1 VSSALLD
8 EIERLIAA
16 AGDADDVLRGTVSAL
31 VAEPGVTWAGI
42 GFVEG
47 DEVKLGP
54 ASGTPNEARRTRVGV
69 VFEGSK
75 VGELWADGDVD
86 ATTSQVLRAASPLRC
101 SSAGTPEAW
110 PGCREPSLD
119 RGTDPSIEGGTSFE
133 GLRPPKA

>member
-16 AGDADDVLRGTVSAL
+16 TGDADDVLRDTVSAL
-31 VAEPGVTWAGI
+31 VAEPGITWAGI

-54 ASGTPNEARRTRVGV
+54 ASGTPNEARRARVGV
-69 VFEGSK
+69 VFEGST

-86 ATTSQVLRAASPLRC
+86 ETLLEGVASRIASQVLI
-101 SSAGTPEAW
+101 GWDTGGVAW
-110 PGCREPSLD
+110 VP
-119 RGTDPSIEGGTSFE
+119 
-133 GLRPPKA
+133 